1 VSFVVRNAFDKL
13 VISECDHLYKSRS
26 FGCLLV
32 RDHSC
37 LKMPKR
43 KDTMILE
50 KQLFLPSI
58 WEGFYGHFH
67 TIRSL
72 IFYSEEDYSK
82 VHNIQDSCQ
91 SSHEWMSQQ
100 IHPKARP
107 LMRRKTEKN
116 PRTSVRTLNV

>member
-32 RDHSC
+32 RIIRV
-37 LKMPKR
+37 LKIPKR

-100 IHPKARP
+100 IHPKSQTINAQKN
-107 LMRRKTEKN
+107 RKKPKN
-116 PRTSVRTLNV
+116 LS